1 MNANL
6 TKYLS
11 DVFRN
16 DVKENTQLENKQAE
30 TEMAYLND
38 RKNNPFVVDGKYTF
52 RLDEII

>member
-16 DVKENTQLENKQAE
+16 DVKENTRLENKQAE
-30 TEMAYLND
+30 TEIAYLND
-38 RKNNPFVVDGKYTF
+38 RKNNPFVVDGKYTL